1 MAEDESL
8 IELLRSALAD
18 MRELVHGQFEL
29 MRAEIHQEAK
39 SAQAAG
45 LALGGAVFAGL
56 LGLVLFLVALGNAIA
71 YWFNWPVWAGY
82 GIVSLL
88 LFAGAYAA
96 IAYAKKQLSNVRA
109 LPNTRASLKE
119 NLTWIR
125 SKSAPK

>member
-18 MRELVHGQFEL
+18 MHELVRDQFEL
-29 MRAEIHQEAK
+29 MHAEIRDEVM
-39 SAQAAG
+39 SARAAG
-45 LALGGAVFAGL
+45 LAFGGAAFAGL
-56 LGLVLFLVALGNAIA
+56 LGLGLFFVALGGAIA
-71 YWFNWPVWAGY
+71 DWFDWPTWAGY

-88 LFAGAYAA
+88 LFAGAFTAVMYGQ
-96 IAYAKKQLSNVRA
+96 KRLSNVGA